1 MRRLWRASVWNDA
14 QIDPED
20 HKHRWKLRLWMPL
33 YLATVVLAGIGVAN
47 HGSPVLDRTFPDAIV
62 NALGF
67 SLVWFALV
75 AYIGITFPALWRVE
89 IAGLIATSMMIGTY
103 GAALL
108 FVAES
113 PSSREFLSWLVLG
126 GVVFVFSRL
135 TTLGEEIKERR
146 TGAA

>member
-1 MRRLWRASVWNDA
+1 MRALWAASVWNEA
-14 QIDPED
+14 QIEPED

-33 YLATVVLAGIGVAN
+33 YLATVVLAGIGVTE
-47 HGSPVLDRTFPDAIV
+47 HGSPVLDRTFHGPLVDTLGVALIV
-62 NALGF
+62 
-67 SLVWFALV
+67 FAVV
-75 AYIGITFPALWRVE
+75 AYVGITFPCLWRVE

-108 FVAES
+108 FFAES

-126 GVVFVFSRL
+126 GVVFMFSRL

-146 TGAA
+146 TGKA